1 MSCRTSFRTSFAAAA
16 VLMLGGLQASPAAAG
31 SGSANQVFTVRV
43 APSVI
48 QIETDGTSYTDIAS
62 QTPITADVQVNIKT
76 GGRLKSIHS
85 WLTIGTQRREEQ
97 GLPWFDFK
105 EPGHTETFRRK
116 ERPKEISRLL
126 TLEVPSFAYRSLALD
141 HCDALA
147 NRLRNEGKS
156 EADIFGED
164 RFIELGVRAQLQY
177 DSRPGGLV
185 FDSYGDSDNDLEWE
199 DLKKITLVCQGSP
212 EIEHVEA
219 PPHRDPVP
227 PFVRKAT
234 LAVLEQPGITGEKC
248 SITLSGVIETSEP
261 NMKVKFRYKDD
272 AGHQSDIHSVETD
285 HSGVAMFDHDYD
297 VPIDQDGPETGK
309 VHIVGVSHDFESAK
323 QAYEM
328 DCKGPSFQALMP
340 PTVEIDVV
348 PFDKVKVG
356 RQVCYGKVKLYA
368 KVEAQN
374 ADMSGV
380 GVFVG
385 DYYISQPQAYQI
397 DAGETVLLGGER
409 DLDWTS
415 DIGSFE
421 AAAPAPQDQPKQQ
434 TIQIGFNLTNANNT
448 VVASVPKK
456 PYTIK
461 CYFPAVNTAVLG
473 GEGGLTVQPRG
484 QDAPQAA
491 AQLALTTLL
500 PDLKIQQA
508 RPGRNENRL
517 RVRVVN
523 GGAGS
528 AGASKLKAVYRQGG
542 KNVVRRVPVKALKAG
557 AKTVVVVDFGLPVK
571 DAKRISLTADSADQV
586 KEQNEHNNVL
596 QFKG

>member
-1 MSCRTSFRTSFAAAA
+1 MSRRNSIATA
-16 VLMLGGLQASPAAAG
+16 LLLLGSLHALPAAAG

-43 APSVI
+43 APGVI
-48 QIETDGTSYTDIAS
+48 QVETDGSSYTDIAS
-62 QTPITADVQVNIKT
+62 QDPISADVRVMIKT
-76 GGRLKSIHS
+76 GGRLKSMHS
-85 WLTIGTQRREEQ
+85 WLTLGTKRREEQ

-105 EPGHTETFRRK
+105 EFGYSDSFPRG
-116 ERPKEISRLL
+116 ERPKEISPLL
-126 TLEVPSFAYRSLALD
+126 TMEISPAAYRSLALD

-147 NRLRNEGKS
+147 KRLRSEGKS
-156 EADIFGED
+156 EAEIFGED

-177 DSRPGGLV
+177 DSRPSGSV
-185 FDSYGDSDNDLEWE
+185 FDSYGRSDNELDWE
-199 DLKKITLVCQGSP
+199 DIKKITLVCQGSP

-227 PFVRKAT
+227 PFVRQAS

-248 SITLSGVIETSEP
+248 SITLSGVIETSAP
-261 NMKVKFRYKDD
+261 DIKVKFRYQDD
-272 AGHQSDIHSVETD
+272 AGHQSAIHSVRTD

-297 VPIDQDGPETGK
+297 VPVDQDGPETGK
-309 VHIVGVSHDFESAK
+309 VRIVGVSHDFESAS

-328 DCKGPSFQALMP
+328 NCQGPSFQALMP

-356 RQVCYGKVKLYA
+356 QQVCYAKVKLYA

-374 ADMSGV
+374 ADMSGI
-380 GVFVG
+380 GVFIG
-385 DYYISQPQAYQI
+385 DYYISKPQPYDI
-397 DAGETVLLGGER
+397 EAGEMTLLGGER

-415 DIGSFE
+415 DIGSLE

-434 TIQIGFNLTNANNT
+434 TIQVGFNLTNANNT

-473 GEGGLTVQPRG
+473 GEGGLTMQPRG
-484 QDAPQAA
+484 QDDAAAGAPRAA
-491 AQLALTTLL
+491 AQLALVAPL
-500 PDLKIQQA
+500 PDLKIQHA
-508 RPGRNENRL
+508 RPGKNKNRL

-523 GGAGS
+523 GGPGK
-528 AGASKLKAVYRQGG
+528 AGASKLKAVYRRNG
-542 KNVVRRVPVKALKAG
+542 KNVVRTVPVKALGAG
-557 AKTVVVVDFGLPVK
+557 ARTVVVVDFGLPVK
-571 DAKRISLTADSADQV
+571 DAKRISLTVDAPDRV
-586 KEQNEHNNVL
+586 KEQNEQNNKL